1 VFSRNFLFCVFL
13 GARFPTVSTF
23 SVNRWFYFS
32 LALERPREACGFTL
46 THYRPKTQ
54 QAKGFTG
61 AHRFRVKLRRR
72 RADRM
77 ERHGEERFNLELKQ
91 AHFWRIL
98 PLCPLPFATLEIE
111 TQRRPPSSR
120 AFSF

>member
-32 LALERPREACGFTL
+32 LALERPREACGFKL

-61 AHRFRVKLRRR
+61 GITAS
-72 RADRM
+72 
-77 ERHGEERFNLELKQ
+77 G
-91 AHFWRIL
+91 
-98 PLCPLPFATLEIE
+98 E
-111 TQRRPPSSR
+111 TQAQACRRGWNAMGNSVSI
-120 AFSF
+120 